1 MPNDKKLVDYLK
13 WVTNDL
19 HQTRQRL
26 REAESAK
33 QEPIAI
39 VGMSCRL
46 PGGVRSPEEL
56 WQLLDEGRDGIS
68 AFPTDRGWNL
78 DILSGEGGGSSATA
92 EGGFVDAASF
102 DAGFF
107 GISPR
112 EAVAMDPQ
120 QRLLLETS
128 WEALERAGIDPVSL
142 RGSRTGVFVGT
153 SGVDYINAVLNSRED
168 IEGHGSTG
176 LAGSILSGR
185 LSYSFGLEGPAL
197 TVDTACSSSLV
208 SLHLAAHALR
218 SGECTLALAGGVTVM
233 STPMSFAGFTRQG
246 GLASNGRCKAFSD
259 DADGTGWSEGV
270 GIVVVERLSDARRNG
285 HQILAV
291 VRGSAV
297 NQDGASNGLMA
308 PNGPSQQRVI
318 QQALTNAGLAPS
330 DVDAVEAHGTG
341 TTLGDPI
348 EAQALLAAYGQDRDP
363 ERPLYLGSVKSN
375 LGHTQ
380 AAAGA
385 AGLIKMVLA
394 LRHGVLP
401 KTLYADVPS
410 SHVDWASGAVE
421 LLTESRAWPAADRPW
436 RAGVSSFGISGTNA
450 HVILEQAPRAEEPGE
465 PAENDAQGALHT
477 AAELA
482 PTVVPWLVSGRSE
495 EALAAQRARITAL
508 IGPSPIDLGF
518 SLATT
523 RAHLEH
529 RAVLLSE
536 GDETVEV
543 ARGFAQD
550 TAGKTAVLFSGQG
563 AQRVGMGRELYG
575 RFPAFAEALDAVLA
589 QFDGELRDLRAV
601 MFGDA
606 EGLDETGFTQ
616 PALFAVEVA
625 LFRLVESWGIRPD
638 FVAGHSIGEIAAAH
652 VSGVLSLEDACV
664 LVAARARLMQALPA
678 GGAMV
683 AVQATEDEV
692 RPRLAD
698 GVSIAAVN
706 GPESVVLAGEE
717 APVLRVAGELAAQGR
732 KTQRLSVSHAFHSA
746 LMEPMLEDFR
756 QVVEG
761 LSFKAPEIPLVSNVT
776 GELASQEL
784 VCSPGYWV
792 RHVRETVRFAD
803 GVRALEAEGA
813 SVFLELG
820 PDGVLTAMAQHGAD
834 EAAVFV
840 SALRKD
846 RPEESALVTALAR
859 LHVAGVAVDWAAW
872 FAGTGARRV
881 DLPTYPFQHERYWPR
896 PAALSGDVSGAGLLP
911 AEHPLLGVTL
921 TLADS
926 GEVVFTGRLS
936 LQTYPWLADHEMG
949 GRVLFPA
956 TGFLELAMRAGDQVG
971 CDRVEEFVL
980 LAPLTLTEDGAAQV
994 QVLVGAPDEA
1004 GARTISVHSRVD
1016 APAEGPAEQPWVQH
1030 AHGTLTGGER
1040 IAEFGSAVWPP
1051 QDAVVVDLAGFYDGT
1066 GYGPAFQGLRAAWRR
1081 GDELFVEAALPAQV
1095 AEEAGSFGIHPALLD
1110 AVLQSRQMAG
1120 VGSERDLL
1128 LPFAWRGVSLHA
1140 GGAAVLRARVVR
1152 TGDDSVSIAA
1162 VDVEGAPVLSAEA
1175 LVLRGQLADVATPLT
1190 ARRRAEFDA
1199 LLSLDWVAAPEVRPA
1214 DVRCVSLG
1222 ADALGVGASVASLA
1236 DLTGDEDLVLVP
1248 VLGGTGVDG
1257 ADDVPAVA
1265 HALTSRVLGLLQE
1278 WAARE
1283 ESAAARLVFV
1293 TRGAVS
1299 AVQGESVRDVAAGAV
1314 WGLVRSAQ
1322 SENPGRIVLLDLEDG
1337 RDGEDGQ
1344 GGDVAGVLAAL
1355 PGLLAT
1361 EDAQF
1366 VVRDGVVRVARLAQ
1380 LGGGAGLLPPA
1391 EVAWRLDS
1399 AAKGSLDKLVLAP
1412 CPEVL
1417 EPLGAG
1423 RVRIRVQ
1430 AAGVNFR
1437 DVLDALGM
1445 YLGEA
1450 GPLGA
1455 EAAGVVT
1462 ETGPGV
1468 RGLRPGDRVMGM
1480 VFGGF
1485 GPEAV
1490 ADERLLTRVPEDWSA
1505 AQAASVPL
1513 VFLTAYYALK
1523 DLADL
1528 RPGQSILVH
1537 AGAGGVGMAAIQLA
1551 RHLGAEVFATASEG
1565 KWDTLRELGV
1575 ADDHIA
1581 SSRTTDF
1588 EERFRAVTGGRGV
1601 DVVLNALA
1609 GEFVDA
1615 SLRLTAPGGHFLEM
1629 GQTDI
1634 RDPRSATGVHY
1645 RAFDLAEAGPERTR
1659 EMLDALT
1666 ELFGQGALRTLPV
1679 TTWDVRRA
1687 PEAFRF
1693 MSRAQH
1699 IGKIVLT
1706 MPRSWDPDGTVLI
1719 TGGTGALGGELARHL
1734 VAERGVRHLLLAS
1747 RGGPE
1752 APGADVLRTELAG
1765 HGAEVTFLACDVA
1778 DREAVAAAVGAVPA
1792 VHPLTAVIHTAG
1804 ILDGDEPASLTPE
1817 RLSAVLRPKVD
1828 AAWHLH
1834 EATKHLDLAA
1844 FVLYSSVSG
1853 VVGSTGHGGY
1863 AAGNAFLDALA
1874 RHRTAQGLPGQ
1885 SLAWGAWA
1893 RQDGITRAS
1902 SATAP
1907 ERIASLGVPP
1917 LSVERGLALFD
1928 AATATDEAHLV
1939 PLGTLATGA
1948 RGRGAVPPVL
1958 RGLIKGG
1965 RRTAAISAGGTEA
1978 AARLTRRL
1986 TELTVDER
1994 SAFTLDLVRTEA
2006 AAVLGH
2012 TSAKAIDVR
2021 RDFHDLGFDSL
2032 TAVELRNRLS
2042 TATGLRLPATLV
2054 FDYPNPTALAG
2065 HLIAELL
2072 DEHGAAH
2079 ATAAIRT
2086 VSADDPVVIVGMACR
2101 LPGGVRSPEDLWRLV
2116 VDGRDGISAYPTDRG
2131 WDLETL
2137 LGGAEGDQGRSSASR
2152 GGFLDGL
2159 ADFDAPFF
2167 GISPREAMAMDPQ
2180 QRLML
2185 ESSWEAVERA
2195 GIDPVS
2201 LRGTETGV
2209 FVGTSGADYGS
2220 ILMNSS
2226 EDVEAHASTGLASS
2240 VLSGRISYTFGLEGP
2255 ALTVDTACSSSL
2267 VSLHLAAHALRN
2279 GECSLALAGGVT
2291 LLSTPMSIAG
2301 FSRQGALASD
2311 GYCKAFSD
2319 DADGTSWA
2327 EGVGVVVL
2335 ERLSDARRNGHE
2347 VLAVV
2352 RGSAMNQDG
2361 ASNGLTAPNGPSQQQ
2376 VIRQALTHAGLAPS
2390 DVDAVEAHGTG
2401 TSLGDPIEAQALLAT
2416 YGQDRPEGRPLLLGS
2431 LKSNIGHTMAAAG
2444 VSGVIK
2450 MVMALRNGVLPRS
2463 LHIGTP
2469 SSHVDWTAGDVELL
2483 TEQKDWPDTGRPR
2496 RGAVS
2501 SFGMS
2506 GTNAHAILEQAP
2518 AGADRTERDTPA
2530 VEPQA
2535 VPWLVSGKVPE
2546 ALADG
2551 IAQLRDWVGERPE
2564 LAPLDVGFSLATG
2577 RPVFAHRAV
2586 LLAGDEVARGT
2597 AEDRTLAM
2605 MFPGQGGQRVGMGRE
2620 LAARFAVF
2628 AEALDAVLAH
2638 FDDRVREVMLTD
2650 AERLDQTEFTQPAMF
2665 AIQIALFRLVE
2676 SWGVRPDFVG
2686 GHSFG
2691 EIAAAHVSGVLSL
2704 ADACTLVATRGRLMN
2719 TLEGQG
2725 AIMVAIQASEK
2736 EATARLVDGVSIA
2749 AVNGPESVVI
2759 AGNGPATQR
2768 ITEAFAAEGRKTRQ
2782 VAVQVAGHCPLM
2794 DPILDDFRQVA
2805 EGLTYQEPRIP
2816 LVSTVTGERASDD
2829 LMRCADYW
2837 VRNVREPVRFAD
2849 AVRTLAAEDVTAFL
2863 ELGLDGTLTGMV
2875 PHNVDGT
2882 VVAVSAL
2889 RKDRPEETALLTT
2902 LAQLHVAGVDA
2913 DWARIFDGTGARR
2926 VDLPTYPFRSHR
2938 YWPKPRALGGDV
2950 TSAGLVS
2957 TEHPLLGAAVP
2968 LADGSGILFT
2978 SRLSMETHPWLKD
2991 HVVGGTAVF
3000 PAAGFVELAVRA
3012 GDECDRDRVAELALD
3027 VPLVLADGA
3036 ALVLQVWLG
3045 APDEA
3050 GDRQI
3055 RFFSRPQATPDAPWT
3070 RHATGTLT
3078 SGEHTADFDTSV
3090 WPPRDASEVDVDG
3103 HYDGTEYGAAF
3114 RGLQAAWVRG
3124 DDTFVEAEL
3133 PEGLA
3138 SDAASFGLHPALLEA
3153 ALHAT
3158 AFSGAGDEEHLS
3170 SAASWEDV
3178 SLHASGAAAVR
3189 ARITKT
3195 GTDSVS
3201 VTAVDASGDPV
3212 LSARHVTLRPMA
3224 EAPKRAVRSQRDRLL
3239 RLEWIPA
3246 PCTEDAPALRSTVLA
3261 PLGTASLADITG
3273 TPDLVMVPVPRA
3285 QDGFPAAVH
3294 ELTVQALLLAQEWIA
3309 DKRFSTSQLVFLTR
3323 GAVDGGDPAGAALW
3337 GLVRSTIAEHPGRFV
3352 LADVEELDEN
3362 GAGGDLTVLTEAL
3375 PGLLPTGETQ
3385 FVVRDRAVLM
3395 GRLAWLPDDAVT
3407 RPSQWDP
3414 EGTVL
3419 ITGGTGGLGIELAR
3433 WLAANGTRHL
3443 LLVSR
3448 SGPKAAGADELI
3460 AELRGLGALPT
3471 IAACDTADPDALAAL
3486 LAAVPAEHP
3495 LTAVVHLAGVL
3506 DDGVVTALTPERLT
3520 PVLRPKVDAAWHLHE
3535 ATKDLGLAGFIMFSS
3550 VSGVLGAP
3558 GVANY
3563 ASANAFLDG
3572 LVRHRAALGLPGQSL
3587 VWGHWD
3593 GGGMA
3598 ESLNQA
3604 TVARM
3609 RLNGMAPVS
3618 IEEGMALFDRAR
3630 DFTEPVV
3637 MAVGLIPGARVPQG
3651 EIPPMFRG
3659 LVRHS
3664 RRTAS
3669 SATST
3674 SGTPAT
3680 FAQQLLALPE
3690 GERVGH
3696 LVDLVRGEAALILG
3710 YASPAE
3716 IEPGR
3721 DFYELGLDSLTSI
3734 ELRNRLATA
3743 TGLQLPATL
3752 AFDTKTS
3759 AELGARLRSEFAVQP
3774 GLAGSESAG
3783 SLLLAGP
3790 EPDSLERMF
3799 LDALDNGKFPEA
3811 RLMLR
3816 ALTGLRQNF
3825 ENTAELEDLPL
3836 PTTLAEGP
3844 AEPRMICVSTP
3855 TANGGVH
3862 EYARFAAPFRGE
3874 RHISALPLVGFAAGE
3889 RLPSTVTTA
3898 VRTIAESALRA
3909 SDGNPF
3915 VLVGHSSGGTYAYAA
3930 AGLLEATWGIR
3941 PEAVVLLDSVSIRH
3955 DDKEEI
3961 DYDRL
3966 MHRNFVVD
3974 EESPVRMTNS
3984 RLSGMGRWMN
3994 LLGQLEVSHTT
4005 APVLVVR
4012 ATEESVG
4019 LEAIAAAAAE
4029 ETQSKAF
4036 PTAELRR
4043 VPADHFSMMRD
4054 DAPET
4059 ARIVKEWLVSLDAE

>member
-1 MPNDKKLVDYLK
+1 MANDNKLVDYLK

-46 PGGVRSPEEL
+46 PGGVRSPEDL
-56 WQLLDEGRDGIS
+56 WQLLADGRDGIS

-78 DILSGEGGGSSATA
+78 DVLTSDGSGSSATA

-102 DAGFF
+102 DADFF

-120 QRLLLETS
+120 QRILLETS
-128 WEALERAGIDPVSL
+128 WEALERAGIDPGSL
-142 RGSRTGVFVGT
+142 RGTETGVFVGT
-153 SGVDYINAVLNSRED
+153 SGVDYINAVMNSRED

-185 LSYSFGLEGPAL
+185 LSYNFGLEGPAV

-218 SGECTLALAGGVTVM
+218 NGECSLALAGGVTVM
-233 STPMSFAGFTRQG
+233 SSPMSFAGFTRQG
-246 GLASNGRCKAFSD
+246 GLAADGRCKAFSD
-259 DADGTGWSEGV
+259 AADGTGWSEGV
-270 GIVVVERLSDARRNG
+270 GIFVVERLSDARRNG
-285 HQILAV
+285 HEILAV

-308 PNGPSQQRVI
+308 PNGPAQQRVI
-318 QQALTNAGLAPS
+318 QQALANAGLSAS
-330 DVDAVEAHGTG
+330 EVDAVEAHGTG

-348 EAQALLAAYGQDRDP
+348 EAQALLATYGQDRDP
-363 ERPLYLGSVKSN
+363 ERPLLLGSVKSN

-385 AGLIKMVLA
+385 AGLLKMVLA

-401 KTLYADVPS
+401 KTLFVDAPS
-410 SHVDWASGAVE
+410 SHVDWSSGAVE
-421 LLTESRAWPAADRPW
+421 LLTESQEWPKADRPW

-450 HVILEQAPRAEEPGE
+450 HVIIEQAPDAEELGE
-465 PAENDAQGALHT
+465 EDAH
-477 AAELA
+477 E
-482 PTVVPWLVSGRSE
+482 PRTVPSAVPWPVSARSE
-495 EALAAQRARITAL
+495 EALAAQLERISAL
-508 IGPSPIDLGF
+508 TDPSPLDLGF

-536 GDETVEV
+536 DGGTIAV
-543 ARGFAQD
+543 ARGFAED
-550 TAGKTAVLFSGQG
+550 TAGKLAVLFSGQG
-563 AQRVGMGRELYG
+563 AQRVGMGRELCG
-575 RFPAFAEALDAVLA
+575 RFPVFAEALDEVLA
-589 QFDGELRDLRAV
+589 HFDGELREV
-601 MFGDA
+601 MFADA
-606 EGLDETGFTQ
+606 ERLDETGFTQ

-638 FVAGHSIGEIAAAH
+638 FVAGHSIGEVAAAH
-652 VSGVLSLEDACV
+652 VAGVLSLADACV

-683 AVQATEDEV
+683 AVQATESEV
-692 RPRLAD
+692 AARLVD
-698 GVSIAAVN
+698 GVSLAAVN

-717 APVLRVAGELAAQGR
+717 SHVLRIAAELAAEGR

-746 LMEPMLEDFR
+746 LMEPMLAEFR
-756 QVVEG
+756 RVAEG
-761 LSFKAPEIPLVSNVT
+761 LSYEAPRIPLVSNVT
-776 GELASQEL
+776 GRLAAEDL
-784 VCSPGYWV
+784 VCSAEYWV

-820 PDGVLTAMAQHGAD
+820 PDGVLTAMAQHTLD
-834 EAAVFV
+834 DAATAVP
-840 SALRKD
+840 ALRKD
-846 RPEESALVTALAR
+846 RPEETALLSALAR
-859 LHVAGVAVDWAAW
+859 LHVTGVAVDWAAW

-896 PAALSGDVSGAGLLP
+896 PAALSGDVTGAGLLP

-926 GEVVFTGRLS
+926 GEVLFTGRLS
-936 LQTYPWLADHEMG
+936 LQTYPWLTDHVVG
-949 GRVLFPA
+949 GSVLFPA
-956 TGFLELAMRAGDQVG
+956 TGFLELAVRAGDQVG
-971 CDRVEEFVL
+971 CDRVDEFVL

-1004 GARTISVHSRVD
+1004 GARTVSVHSRAD
-1016 APAEGPAEQPWVQH
+1016 GPADQPWIQH

-1040 IAEFGSAVWPP
+1040 IADFGSQVWPP
-1051 QDAVVVDLAGFYDGT
+1051 QDAVVVDLEGFYEGT
-1066 GYGPAFQGLRAAWRR
+1066 GYGPAFQGLRAAWRS
-1081 GDELFVEAALPAQV
+1081 GDEVFVEAALPARA
-1095 AEEAGSFGIHPALLD
+1095 AEEAESFGIHPALLD
-1110 AVLQSRQMAG
+1110 AVLQSHRLAG
-1120 VGSERDLL
+1120 VGSEQELL

-1140 GGAAVLRARVVR
+1140 GGAAVLRARVVK

-1175 LVLRGQLADVATPLT
+1175 LVLRGQPTHAATPLT
-1190 ARRRAEFDA
+1190 ARRRAEYDG
-1199 LLSLDWVAAPEVRPA
+1199 LLSLDWVAAPEVQPA
-1214 DVRCVSLG
+1214 AVRCVSLG
-1222 ADALGVGASVASLA
+1222 DEELGAGASVASLA
-1236 DLTGDEDLVLVP
+1236 DLAGDEDLVIVP
-1248 VLGGTGVDG
+1248 VSGGTG
-1257 ADDVPAVA
+1257 DDVPTVA

-1278 WAARE
+1278 WAGRE
-1283 ESAAARLVFV
+1283 ESAAVRLVFV

-1299 AVQGESVRDVAAGAV
+1299 AVEGEPVRDVAAAAV
-1314 WGLVRSAQ
+1314 WGLVRAAQ
-1322 SENPGRIVLLDLEDG
+1322 AEHPGRIALLDLDDG
-1337 RDGEDGQ
+1337 DL
-1344 GGDVAGVLAAL
+1344 AGVLADL

-1361 EDAQF
+1361 DDAQF
-1366 VVRDGVVRVARLAQ
+1366 VVRDGAVRVARLAP
-1380 LGGGAGLLPPA
+1380 LSSGAGLLPPA
-1391 EVAWRLDS
+1391 EVPWRLDS

-1412 CPEVL
+1412 HPEIM
-1417 EPLGAG
+1417 EPLTDGQ
-1423 RVRIRVQ
+1423 VRIRVQ

-1445 YLGEA
+1445 YPGEA

-1468 RGLRPGDRVMGM
+1468 RGLRPGDRVTGL
-1480 VFGGF
+1480 VLGGF

-1490 ADERLLTRVPEDWSA
+1490 ADERLLTRIPEGWSA
-1505 AQAASVPL
+1505 DRAASVPL

-1528 RPGQSILVH
+1528 RPGQSVLVH

-1551 RHLGAEVFATASEG
+1551 RHLGAEVFATAGEG
-1565 KWDTLRELGV
+1565 KWDALRELGV
-1575 ADDHIA
+1575 ADDHLA

-1601 DVVLNALA
+1601 DVVLNALT
-1609 GEFVDA
+1609 GDIVDA

-1629 GQTDI
+1629 GRTDI
-1634 RDPRSATGVHY
+1634 RDPRSAAGVHY

-1659 EMLDALT
+1659 DMLGALLELFDRDAL
-1666 ELFGQGALRTLPV
+1666 RPLPV
-1679 TTWDVRRA
+1679 TTWDIRRA

-1699 IGKIVLT
+1699 VGKIALT
-1706 MPRSWDPDGTVLI
+1706 LPRAWDPDGTVLI
-1719 TGGTGALGGELARHL
+1719 TGGTGGLGGELARHL
-1734 VAERGVRHLLLAS
+1734 VAERGMRHLLLVS
-1747 RGGPE
+1747 RSGPE
-1752 APGADVLRTELAG
+1752 AAGADELRAELAG
-1765 HGAEVTFLACDVA
+1765 HGAEVTFLACDMA

-1792 VHPLTAVIHTAG
+1792 AHPLTAVIHTAG
-1804 ILDGDEPASLTPE
+1804 VLDGDEVASLTPE

-1834 EATKHLDLAA
+1834 EATKDLDLAA

-1853 VVGSTGHGGY
+1853 VMGSAGHGGY

-1874 RHRTAQGLPGQ
+1874 RHRTAQGLPAQ

-1893 RQDGITRAS
+1893 KEGGITRAS
-1902 SATAP
+1902 SATQP
-1907 ERIASLGVPP
+1907 ERTASLDVPP

-1939 PLGTLATGA
+1939 PVGPLATEA
-1948 RGRGAVPPVL
+1948 RGRATVPPML
-1958 RGLIKGG
+1958 RGLVKGS
-1965 RRTAAISAGGTEA
+1965 RRTAAASAGGTEA
-1978 AARLTRRL
+1978 ALRLTRRL
-1986 TELTVDER
+1986 TELTADER
-1994 SAFTLDLVRTEA
+1994 SAFTVDLVRTEA

-2012 TSAKAIDVR
+2012 ASAKAIDAR
-2021 RDFHDLGFDSL
+2021 REFNDLGFDSL

-2042 TATGLRLPATLV
+2042 AATGLRLTATLV
-2054 FDYPNPTALAG
+2054 FDYPTPTALAE
-2065 HLIAELL
+2065 HLVAVLL
-2072 DEHGAAH
+2072 DVHGEPAAPA
-2079 ATAAIRT
+2079 ATTTA
-2086 VSADDPVVIVGMACR
+2086 SAEDPIVIVGMACR

-2116 VDGRDGISAYPTDRG
+2116 LDGRDGISDFPTDRG

-2137 LGGAEGDQGRSSASR
+2137 LGGAEGDQGRSSASK
-2152 GGFLDGL
+2152 GGFLDDLGE
-2159 ADFDAPFF
+2159 FDAPFF

-2185 ESSWEAVERA
+2185 ETSWEAMERA
-2195 GIDPVS
+2195 GIDPES

-2209 FVGTSGADYGS
+2209 FVGTSGSDYGS
-2220 ILMNSS
+2220 ILMNSG
-2226 EDVEAHASTGLASS
+2226 EDVEAHASTGLAGS
-2240 VLSGRISYTFGLEGP
+2240 VLSGRLSYTFGLEGP
-2255 ALTVDTACSSSL
+2255 AVTVDTACSSSL
-2267 VSLHLAAHALRN
+2267 VSLHLAVHALRN

-2301 FSRQGALASD
+2301 FSRQGALATD
-2311 GYCKAFSD
+2311 GRCKAFSD
-2319 DADGTSWA
+2319 AADGTGWA
-2327 EGVGVVVL
+2327 EGVGVLVV

-2352 RGSAMNQDG
+2352 RGSAINQDG
-2361 ASNGLTAPNGPSQQQ
+2361 ASNGLTAPNGPAQQR
-2376 VIRQALTHAGLAPS
+2376 VIRQALAGAGLSAGE
-2390 DVDAVEAHGTG
+2390 VDAVEAHGTG

-2416 YGQDRPEGRPLLLGS
+2416 YGQGRDPERPLLLGS

-2444 VSGVIK
+2444 VSNVIK
-2450 MVMALRNGVLPRS
+2450 MVMALRHGVLPRT
-2463 LHIGTP
+2463 LHVDTP
-2469 SSHVDWTAGDVELL
+2469 SSHVDWTAGDVKLL
-2483 TEQKDWPDTGRPR
+2483 TEATDWPDTGRPR

-2518 AGADRTERDTPA
+2518 ESTEPTGPDTRSGEPA
-2530 VEPQA
+2530 A
-2535 VPWLVSGKVPE
+2535 VPWLVSGKSAQ
-2546 ALADG
+2546 ALTDG
-2551 IAQLRDWVGERPE
+2551 IALLRERVAAQPE
-2564 LAPLDVGFSLATG
+2564 LAPVDVGFSLATG
-2577 RPVFAHRAV
+2577 RSAFAHRAV
-2586 LLAGDEVARGT
+2586 LLDGDEVARGT
-2597 AEDRTLAM
+2597 AEDRSLAM
-2605 MFPGQGGQRVGMGRE
+2605 LFPGQGGQRLGMGRE
-2620 LAARFAVF
+2620 LYDRFPAFAR
-2628 AEALDAVLAH
+2628 ALDETLDH
-2638 FDDRVREVMLTD
+2638 FDDELREVMRTD
-2650 AERLDQTEFTQPAMF
+2650 AERLDQTRFTQPALF
-2665 AIQIALFRLVE
+2665 ALQVALFRLVE
-2676 SWGVRPDFVG
+2676 SWGVRPDFVA

-2691 EIAAAHVSGVLSL
+2691 EIAAAHVAGILSL
-2704 ADACTLVATRGRLMN
+2704 ADACTLVAARGRLMN

-2725 AIMVAIQASEK
+2725 AIMVAVQASE
-2736 EATARLVDGVSIA
+2736 EEVAARLVDGVSIA
-2749 AVNGPESVVI
+2749 AVNGPDSVVI
-2759 AGNGPATQR
+2759 AGDEAPVRR
-2768 ITEAFAAEGRKTRQ
+2768 IVEAFTAEDRKTRQ

-2794 DPILDDFRQVA
+2794 DPILDEFREVA
-2805 EGLTYQEPRIP
+2805 EGLSYQAPRLP
-2816 LVSTVTGERASDD
+2816 VVSTVTGERASEE
-2829 LMRCADYW
+2829 LMCSADYW
-2837 VRNVREPVRFAD
+2837 VRNVREPVRFAH
-2849 AVRTLAAEDVTAFL
+2849 AVRTLAAEDVQAFW
-2863 ELGLDGTLTGMV
+2863 ELGTDGALTGIV
-2875 PHNVDGT
+2875 PLNVDGT
-2882 VVAVSAL
+2882 VVATSAL
-2889 RKDRPEETALLTT
+2889 RKDRPEETAVLTA
-2902 LAQLHVAGVDA
+2902 LAQLHVAGVEA
-2913 DWARIFDGTGARR
+2913 DWPRIFDGTGARR
-2926 VDLPTYPFRSHR
+2926 VDLPTYPFQPHR
-2938 YWPKPRALGGDV
+2938 YWPKQRVSAGDV
-2950 TSAGLVS
+2950 ASAGLLP

-2968 LADGSGILFT
+2968 LADGDGMLFT
-2978 SRLSMETHPWLKD
+2978 SRLSTDTHPWLKD
-2991 HVVGGTAVF
+2991 HVAGGTAVF

-3012 GDECDRDRVAELALD
+3012 GDQFGCDRVAELVLDAPLALT
-3027 VPLVLADGA
+3027 DGA
-3036 ALVLQVWLG
+3036 ALALQVWLG
-3045 APDEA
+3045 APDDE
-3050 GDRQI
+3050 GNRQI
-3055 RFFSRPQATPDAPWT
+3055 RFFARPQATPDEPWT
-3070 RHATGTLT
+3070 RHATGTLAT
-3078 SGEHTADFDTSV
+3078 GAHTADFDASA
-3090 WPPRDASEVDVDG
+3090 WPPVDADDVDVDG
-3103 HYDGTEYGAAF
+3103 YYDGTEYGAAF

-3133 PEGLA
+3133 PDGLA
-3138 SDAASFGLHPALLEA
+3138 SDAPSFGLHPALLEA
-3153 ALHAT
+3153 VLHGT
-3158 AFSGAGDEEHLS
+3158 AFSGAGDEERLS
-3170 SAASWEDV
+3170 YAASWKDV
-3178 SLHASGAAAVR
+3178 SLHASGASAVR

-3195 GTDSVS
+3195 GADSVS
-3201 VTAVDASGDPV
+3201 VTAVDAAGETV
-3212 LSARHVTLRPMA
+3212 LSARHLTLRALA
-3224 EAPKRAVRSQRDRLL
+3224 EAPKRAVRSRRDRLL

-3246 PCTEDAPALRSTVLA
+3246 PRTEDVPDLRSTVLA
-3261 PLGTASLADITG
+3261 PLGTASLAEITG
-3273 TPDLVMVPVPRA
+3273 TPDLVVVPVPRA

-3294 ELTVQALLLAQEWIA
+3294 ELTTQALLLAQEWIA
-3309 DKRFSTSQLVFLTR
+3309 DARFTTSQLVFLTR
-3323 GAVDGGDPAGAALW
+3323 GAVDGGDLAGSALW

-3352 LADVEELDEN
+3352 LADVEELDED
-3362 GAGGDLTVLTEAL
+3362 GGGGDLAVLVEAL
-3375 PGLLPTGETQ
+3375 PGLLPSGETQ
-3385 FVVRDRAVLM
+3385 FVVRDKAVLM
-3395 GRLAWLPDDAVT
+3395 GRLAWLPTDAET

-3448 SGPKAAGADELI
+3448 SGPKASGADEL
-3460 AELRGLGALPT
+3460 AEELRELGASPT
-3471 IAACDTADPDALAAL
+3471 ISACDTADPDALAGL
-3486 LAAVPAEHP
+3486 LAAIPAEHP

-3572 LVRHRAALGLPGQSL
+3572 LVRHRAALGLPGQSM

-3618 IEEGMALFDRAR
+3618 IEEGMELFDSAR
-3630 DFTEPVV
+3630 DHVEPVV

-3669 SATST
+3669 NSTST
-3674 SGTPAT
+3674 SGSPAT
-3680 FAQQLLALPE
+3680 FAQQLLELPE

-3710 YASPAE
+3710 YPSLAE
-3716 IEPGR
+3716 IEPRR

-3752 AFDTKTS
+3752 VFDTKTS
-3759 AELGARLRSEFAVQP
+3759 ADLGARLRSEFAAQP
-3774 GLAGSESAG
+3774 GLAGSASAG
-3783 SLLLAGP
+3783 GLLLAGP
-3790 EPDSLERMF
+3790 EPDSLERLF
-3799 LDALDNGKFPEA
+3799 LDAMDNGKFPEA

-3816 ALTGLRQNF
+3816 ALTGLRPTF
-3825 ENTAELEDLPL
+3825 ENTAELEELPL

-3844 AEPRMICVSTP
+3844 AEPRMICISTP

-3874 RHISALPLVGFAAGE
+3874 RHVSALPLVGFAAGE
-3889 RLPSTVTTA
+3889 RVPTTVMTA

-3915 VLVGHSSGGTYAYAA
+3915 ILVGHSSGGTYAYAA
-3930 AGLLEATWGIR
+3930 AGLMEDIWGIK
-3941 PEAVVLLDSVSIRH
+3941 PEAVVLLDTVSIRH
-3955 DDKEEI
+3955 DDEEEI

-3966 MHRNFVVD
+3966 MHHNFRVD

-3994 LLGQLEVSHTT
+3994 LLSQLEVAHTT

-4012 ATEESVG
+4012 ATQETVA
-4019 LEAIAAAAAE
+4019 LEGIAAAAAE
-4029 ETQSKAF
+4029 ETKSKVF
-4036 PTAELRR
+4036 PTAEVRL
-4043 VPADHFSMMRD
+4043 VEADHFSMVRD

-4059 ARIVKEWLVSLDAE
+4059 ARIVKEWLALLGDA